1 MCMHVSLNFKTWLIS
16 NILVSNCANFGHA
29 SIHATD
35 YRIPPRKNPPLSIQ
49 QQGLLRQ
56 RQAHRPCVQLVGESA
71 GLLEEAV
78 GLKPPPAE
86 ASGGGSISMGIPRT
100 RPLGPALK
108 SCHQVNQSQQAT
120 KNPHQPKPMRVSSQP
135 THSSRPRASSRPNA
149 KFVNAIIWLKS
160 WRIVKKLTHLT

>member
-1 MCMHVSLNFKTWLIS
+1 MS
-16 NILVSNCANFGHA
+16 NSRSGC
-29 SIHATD
+29 
-35 YRIPPRKNPPLSIQ
+35 RC
-49 QQGLLRQ
+49 QGQLRQ
-56 RQAHRPCVQLVGESA
+56 RQAHRSCVQLSGESS
-71 GLLEEAV
+71 GLLEQAV

-108 SCHQVNQSQQAT
+108 TCHQVNQSQQAT

-149 KFVNAIIWLKS
+149 KFVNAVIWIKYMENCEKTHTPDLKLMTKMS
-160 WRIVKKLTHLT
+160 RCEQFKLQYK